1 MFQYFAHNNNLCIG
15 LSFFF
20 LTTHSNRFCL
30 DHWTNVKAILKICPS
45 SCLLASFWQQSH
57 IYCIWKN
64 KGTALAECDIET
76 RCNQKE
82 KPTQIRHPLLHFQ
95 SWILS
100 QSQMDTEFFFFSLQ
114 KMLLRSSTCNVG
126 LLNQVACNSP
136 LVLIHIAY
144 ITTLQIT
151 ILKSGIKKIVTCF
164 KMNEARVWH
173 GTNTVVLMH
182 CLCLQ
187 QANKKTMHRGI
198 VSRAGIFWHPL
209 AVSTEHCM
217 RNIHISTRRKR
228 SSFHVW
234 TICTYSIFALSTM
247 RNKARACSG

>member
-15 LSFFF
+15 LSFFFF

-82 KPTQIRHPLLHFQ
+82 KPTQIRHPLLHLQ

-100 QSQMDTEFFFFSLQ
+100 QSQMDTEFFFFFFFAENVIAQ
-114 KMLLRSSTCNVG
+114 FYMQRRVAKSS
-126 LLNQVACNSP
+126 
-136 LVLIHIAY
+136 
-144 ITTLQIT
+144 
-151 ILKSGIKKIVTCF
+151 
-164 KMNEARVWH
+164 
-173 GTNTVVLMH
+173 
-182 CLCLQ
+182 
-187 QANKKTMHRGI
+187 
-198 VSRAGIFWHPL
+198 
-209 AVSTEHCM
+209 CM
-217 RNIHISTRRKR
+217 QFSIGPY
-228 SSFHVW
+228 
-234 TICTYSIFALSTM
+234 TYSIYHHFTNY
-247 RNKARACSG
+247 RTKIGNKKNCNML